1 MSTEEC
7 EKKAAWFHAGIIQ
20 GTSCTVSS
28 YYLPNGDL
36 EKTEIDVEVYMWFL
50 IRIQKT
56 NGWGSVPD
64 PWHFSVVPDPDP
76 DPAIFVIDLQDNTK
90 KLILKKFFCLLLSS
104 FR

>member
-1 MSTEEC
+1 MSTDEC

-64 PWHFSVVPDPDP
+64 PWHFSVDPDPDP
-76 DPAIFVIDLQDNTK
+76 DPAFFVIDLQDNTK
-90 KLILKKFFCLLLSS
+90 KLILKQFFCLLLSS